1 MNFPRRGSLPGCSMF
16 HASWPCHPSKLED
29 GMPRWHG
36 IVVGGAAWVV
46 PISRPWV
53 PPPLQG
59 TEKRACIAAA
69 THVLFFAVFLYF
81 VGMVEKYRTE
91 QPHDIVT
98 YSNYSIISLCV
109 LNILDIIV
117 KEI

>member
-1 MNFPRRGSLPGCSMF
+1 
-16 HASWPCHPSKLED
+16 
-29 GMPRWHG
+29 MPRWHG

-53 PPPLQG
+53 PPPLQR
-59 TEKRACIAAA
+59 TEKRACTAAA

-81 VGMVEKYRTE
+81 VGMVEKHRVE

-98 YSNYSIISLCV
+98 YSNYSIIPLCI
-109 LNILDIIV
+109 LNNLDIIV

>member
-1 MNFPRRGSLPGCSMF
+1 
-16 HASWPCHPSKLED
+16 
-29 GMPRWHG
+29 MPRWHG

-69 THVLFFAVFLYF
+69 THVLFFADFLYF
-81 VGMVEKYRTE
+81 VGMVEKHRVE

-98 YSNYSIISLCV
+98 YSNYSIIPLCV
-109 LNILDIIV
+109 LNNLDIIV